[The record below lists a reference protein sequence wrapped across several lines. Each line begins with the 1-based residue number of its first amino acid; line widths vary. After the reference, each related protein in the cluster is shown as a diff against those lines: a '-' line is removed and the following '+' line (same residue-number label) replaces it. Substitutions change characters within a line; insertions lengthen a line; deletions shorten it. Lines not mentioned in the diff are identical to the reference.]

1 MYIIYHGF
9 CFVLNNIGV
18 FMNRKDLIEELHK
31 LKEAITLV
39 SDRVNEIDEDLISCG
54 TNTDNMKKYI
64 ATCIDDLYAAN
75 TNLTKA
81 ITNLHISKALYEK

>member
-1 MYIIYHGF
+1 MYLILI
-9 CFVLNNIGV
+9 VVWVN
-18 FMNRKDLIEELHK
+18 MNRKDLIEELHN
-31 LKEAITLV
+31 LKEAITVV
-39 SDRVNEIDEDLISCG
+39 SDRVNEIEEDLISCG

-75 TNLTKA
+75 INLTKA

>member
-1 MYIIYHGF
+1 MSRE
-9 CFVLNNIGV
+9 L
-18 FMNRKDLIEELHK
+18 LIEELHK
-31 LKEAITLV
+31 LKEAITVV
-39 SDRVNEIDEDLISCG
+39 SDRVSEIEEDLISCG

-75 TNLTKA
+75 INLTKA

>member
-1 MYIIYHGF
+1 MRIS
-9 CFVLNNIGV
+9 
-18 FMNRKDLIEELHK
+18 MNRKDFIEELHK
-31 LKEAITLV
+31 LKEAITAV
-39 SDRVNEIDEDLISCG
+39 SDRVNEIEEDLISCC

-75 TNLTKA
+75 INLTKA

>member
-1 MYIIYHGF
+1 
-9 CFVLNNIGV
+9 
-18 FMNRKDLIEELHK
+18 MNRKDLIEELHK
-31 LKEAITLV
+31 LKETITVV
-39 SDRVNEIDEDLISCG
+39 SDRVSDIEEDLISRG

-75 TNLTKA
+75 INLTKA

>member
-1 MYIIYHGF
+1 MRI
-9 CFVLNNIGV
+9 VVWVN
-18 FMNRKDLIEELHK
+18 MNRKDLIEELHK
-31 LKEAITLV
+31 LKEAITVV
-39 SDRVNEIDEDLISCG
+39 SDRVNEIDDDLISYG

-81 ITNLHISKALYEK
+81 ITNLHISKALYEKR

>member
-1 MYIIYHGF
+1 MLI
-9 CFVLNNIGV
+9 VV
-18 FMNRKDLIEELHK
+18 WVRMNGKDIIEELHK
-31 LKEAITLV
+31 LKEAITVV
-39 SDRVNEIDEDLISCG
+39 SDRVNEIDEYLISCG

-75 TNLTKA
+75 INLTKA

>member
-1 MYIIYHGF
+1 MLI
-9 CFVLNNIGV
+9 VV
-18 FMNRKDLIEELHK
+18 WVRMNRKDLIEELHK
-31 LKEAITLV
+31 LKEAITAV
-39 SDRVNEIDEDLISCG
+39 SDRVNEIEEDLISCG

-75 TNLTKA
+75 INLTKA

>member
-1 MYIIYHGF
+1 MTLIV
-9 CFVLNNIGV
+9 VLV
-18 FMNRKDLIEELHK
+18 RMNRKDLIEELHK
-31 LKEAITLV
+31 LKEAITTV

-75 TNLTKA
+75 INLTKA
-81 ITNLHISKALYEK
+81 ITNLHSSKALYEK

>member
-1 MYIIYHGF
+1 
-9 CFVLNNIGV
+9 
-18 FMNRKDLIEELHK
+18 MNRKDLIEELHK

-39 SDRVNEIDEDLISCG
+39 SDRVNEIEEDLISGG

-75 TNLTKA
+75 INLTKA
-81 ITNLHISKALYEK
+81 ITNLHISSVLYEK